1 MVSLILGRPTPHPNP
16 VKDPCIKYYKF
27 KGVNSRSVLH
37 SHTQSLGLYVHRY
50 MHVLRSASSLPFY
63 SFLTNNVRARTRTDL
78 FILNWMLG
86 VSHKLR
92 PTDLGSLCDVI
103 NECSLIYSFSG
114 IDRAMRVSWS
124 GCPFGFD
131 HLADESDCYVFYHCF
146 ESPWGTVMIP
156 KTCGPHLMFNPGMT
170 QIFGE

>member
-1 MVSLILGRPTPHPNP
+1 
-16 VKDPCIKYYKF
+16 
-27 KGVNSRSVLH
+27 
-37 SHTQSLGLYVHRY
+37 
-50 MHVLRSASSLPFY
+50 
-63 SFLTNNVRARTRTDL
+63 
-78 FILNWMLG
+78 MLG
-86 VSHKLR
+86 ISHKLF
-92 PTDLGSLCDVI
+92 TSALGFLGDVI
-103 NECSLIYSFSG
+103 NECSFIYSFSG